1 MSDRSRTEIER
12 LKRAASITAAIG
24 ETLRLKRCGQLQ
36 YALCPFH
43 AEKTPSFY
51 VYPAHPAH
59 YHCYGCDAHGDIFDW
74 LEQARGMMFPEAVEY
89 LRGAPL
95 LRRQAQMA
103 PRRTTQRDRAPT
115 SHSYLRCWDQ
125 GIDPANT
132 IVEQYLNNRGGLTV
146 PESAPIRFHPRC
158 QRGPSDLPGGPEFW
172 PAMLALMTDAV
183 TGQPVGLHRTFLRP
197 DGSGKAPQ
205 TTRGGFVLK
214 PKMILGNW
222 GVIRL
227 TPDDLIGRG
236 LGIAEGIE
244 NALTASQIIGWGP
257 VWATGTRGK
266 LPTFPVLP
274 WLDSVTVFA
283 DANDGGV
290 GLRAARDCAAR
301 WTEAGREA
309 WIHLPAAGEDW
320 NDAVRRLAA

>member
-1 MSDRSRTEIER
+1 
-12 LKRAASITAAIG
+12 
-24 ETLRLKRCGQLQ
+24 
-36 YALCPFH
+36 
-43 AEKTPSFY
+43 
-51 VYPAHPAH
+51 
-59 YHCYGCDAHGDIFDW
+59 
-74 LEQARGMMFPEAVEY
+74 MMFPEAVEY

-236 LGIAEGIE
+236 LGSQR
-244 NALTASQIIGWGP
+244 ASR
-257 VWATGTRGK
+257 TR
-266 LPTFPVLP
+266 
-274 WLDSVTVFA
+274 SRHRRSS
-283 DANDGGV
+283 GGAQF
-290 GLRAARDCAAR
+290 GLRVPEENFRPSLFSLGSIRSRC
-301 WTEAGREA
+301 
-309 WIHLPAAGEDW
+309 LPMPTTVALG
-320 NDAVRRLAA
+320 